1 MITGTADLD
10 RLADGAATIE
20 RWGADEAVFTDVECF
35 QLIAE
40 MRSTAREA
48 VLPSGLHPTV
58 PPALSIQVW
67 NVGDSAFGAFSWAHT
82 RVGCRSGVRA
92 RGYTT
97 AALATTERAA
107 EGLAGHFGFPVRVG
121 EVDLRRH
128 YDGIDVVATGL
139 RLTGLDPTPLGSSD
153 VQYTGTLN
161 LANTP
166 NGLRLVQ
173 VESRHS
179 GDRVERVKGRI
190 LEFDP
195 SAWGD
200 ELLAPYHVVSTSI
213 AVETVTMPAV
223 RFVCRPEELAFTGT
237 EKVAVDGAG

>member
-1 MITGTADLD
+1 MIVGSANLTDL
-10 RLADGAATIE
+10 AKGAATIS
-20 RWGADEAVFTDVECF
+20 RWADDEVTFGGVECF
-35 QLIAE
+35 QMIAE

-48 VLPSGLHPTV
+48 VLPAGLHPTV
-58 PPALSIQVW
+58 PPALSIQAW
-67 NVGDSAFGAFSWAHT
+67 NVAESPFGSFSWIHT
-82 RVGCRSGVRA
+82 RISCRSGVRA

-97 AALATTERAA
+97 AARATTPEAA
-107 EGLAGHFGFPVRVG
+107 AGLAERFGFPVTVG
-121 EVDLRRH
+121 PVSLRRH
-128 YDGIDVVATGL
+128 YDGIDVATGGL

-161 LANTP
+161 LAETP

-173 VESRHS
+173 VEARHS
-179 GDRVERVKGRI
+179 GDRVERIKGRI

-195 SAWGD
+195 VAWGN

-237 EKVAVDGAG
+237 EKVLG